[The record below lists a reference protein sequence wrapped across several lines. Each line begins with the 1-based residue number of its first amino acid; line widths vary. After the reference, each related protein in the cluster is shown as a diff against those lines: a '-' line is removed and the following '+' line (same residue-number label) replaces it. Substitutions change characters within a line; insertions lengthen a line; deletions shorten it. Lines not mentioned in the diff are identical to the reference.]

1 MRLRPDDDIYRAR
14 LLFLGPKG
22 FTLPVHLP
30 YVAYPLFV
38 GILSTV
44 VLIRFLVT
52 GTVDLF
58 PAIEIALSIVITSV
72 VLRQVSPDRPV
83 RAVLRTAA
91 TDWRRDREE
100 TERAIRVRVKVRVR
114 EALR

>member
-38 GILSTV
+38 GVLTTV
-44 VLIRFLVT
+44 VLLRFLFT

-58 PAIEIALSIVITSV
+58 PAIEIAVSIVLTSLI
-72 VLRQVSPDRPV
+72 LRQVSPDRPV

-91 TDWRRDREE
+91 TDWRRDREDP
-100 TERAIRVRVKVRVR
+100 ERAMRVRAKVRIR
-114 EALR
+114 ETIR